1 MRNVAFLKNLHAGEW
16 KRLDDPDVFLGAP
29 LALTFDGH
37 DLWPGGKW
45 TIAVADTT
53 QAGQPECS
61 PRSMG
66 KVELGRSDSTANLAG
81 GTWTQYFRYTELNG
95 ERCLEEGAGQWT
107 AAAAAP
113 R

>member
-1 MRNVAFLKNLHAGEW
+1 MRNVAFLKTSTRANGNVW
-16 KRLDDPDVFLGAP
+16 MIRMSFWAP

-66 KVELGRSDSTANLAG
+66 KVESGRSDSTANLAG
-81 GTWTQYFRYTELNG
+81 GTWTQYLRYTELNG

>member
-1 MRNVAFLKNLHAGEW
+1 
-16 KRLDDPDVFLGAP
+16 
-29 LALTFDGH
+29 
-37 DLWPGGKW
+37 
-45 TIAVADTT
+45 
-53 QAGQPECS
+53 
-61 PRSMG
+61 MG